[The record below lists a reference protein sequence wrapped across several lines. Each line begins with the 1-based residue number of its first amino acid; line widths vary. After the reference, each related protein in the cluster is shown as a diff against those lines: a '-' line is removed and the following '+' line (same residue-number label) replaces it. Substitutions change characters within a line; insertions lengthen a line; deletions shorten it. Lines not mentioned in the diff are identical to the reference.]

1 MKVTNEAFQKIKSDI
16 KAVMDFHNVSGTI
29 EIYSDEILTS
39 IWHRTF
45 QNRYSQSRVKIGG
58 VEVSNPNIDFKENG
72 DRLLERDTK
81 YKLYPC
87 DTNDTTLLTAVRKA
101 VNEIIQFK

>member
-1 MKVTNEAFQKIKSDI
+1 MKVTNEVFQKMKSDI

-29 EIYSDEILTS
+29 GIYSDDILLS

-45 QNRYSQSRVKIGG
+45 QNRYSQSMVKIAG
-58 VEVSNPNIDFKENG
+58 VEVTNPNIDFKENG

-81 YKLYPC
+81 YELYPC
-87 DTNDTTLLTAVRKA
+87 GTNDSTLLTAVRKA
-101 VNEIIQFK
+101 VNEIVSK